1 MATPIRVRA
10 HKTDRARPRDVVVI
24 EHAGRATRIE
34 AWRQAILPH
43 ELVHAAVESAFGLA
57 GFVRQVARGRDPATI
72 GARDP
77 DPEVALSEALTNAF
91 QYELAGLA
99 EPGDEALLATLAT
112 FLAGTPGV
120 REVRAE
126 ELARCRGLLLDLSA
140 RWAALAPG
148 GSIEVELEAS

>member
-10 HKTDRARPRDVVVI
+10 HKTYRARPRDVVVI

-43 ELVHAAVESAFGLA
+43 ELVHAAVESACGLA
-57 GFVRQVARGRDPATI
+57 GFVRRVARGRDPATI

-77 DPEVALSEALTNAF
+77 DPEVALAEALTNAF
-91 QYELAGLA
+91 QYELAGIA
-99 EPGDEALLATLAT
+99 EPGDEALRATLAT
-112 FLAGTPGV
+112 FLAATPPV

-126 ELARCRGLLLDLSA
+126 ELARCRALLAELSS
-140 RWAALAPG
+140 RWASLAPG
-148 GSIEVELEAS
+148 EALEIELAA